1 MSVSGPGSVAGGVE
15 LQYLL
20 VLISVV
26 LASCIAA
33 TLISL
38 RYEKTKKTKY
48 FKLHLSD
55 EDSEKADIG
64 RVLREL
70 RSDRSDRF

>member
-26 LASCIAA
+26 LASCVTA
-33 TLISL
+33 TLIALCIISA
-38 RYEKTKKTKY
+38 RCEKTRQ
-48 FKLHLSD
+48 S
-55 EDSEKADIG
+55 
-64 RVLREL
+64 VLGSIYQIRNLVREL
-70 RSDRSDRF
+70 K

>member
-33 TLISL
+33 TLI
-38 RYEKTKKTKY
+38 
-48 FKLHLSD
+48 
-55 EDSEKADIG
+55 II
-64 RVLREL
+64 
-70 RSDRSDRF
+70 

>member
-26 LASCIAA
+26 LASCVTA
-33 TLISL
+33 TLIALCIISA
-38 RYEKTKKTKY
+38 RYEKTRSSI
-48 FKLHLSD
+48 LGSLRLPD
-55 EDSEKADIG
+55 EVSES
-64 RVLREL
+64 L
-70 RSDRSDRF
+70 